1 MPSWVNPGSRPKEK
15 ERVAKAQAAQHQAES
30 TKESDARRKREAE
43 AQATKRQSETSQN
56 VEKRRHQDSQAKKR
70 YIARLCIY
78 MTPLL
83 IHTSSFKPGN
93 MIELETEQARQSGG
107 NKRVQQRNST
117 GWSNILLHKPL
128 GKPPEFL
135 LHLWR
140 KGLTTSVPVVTTWC
154 TERVYLNLRSP
165 TTPKHQQNLQQCLC
179 TSAKNKV
186 EICTTCDYTLRQGR
200 VPSGW
205 TLRTYQWSCLT

>member
-107 NKRVQQRNST
+107 NKRVQQRTAQDEATSCYTNHW
-117 GWSNILLHKPL
+117 GNLLNFYFTCE
-128 GKPPEFL
+128 GRAW
-135 LHLWR
+135 LHL
-140 KGLTTSVPVVTTWC
+140 
-154 TERVYLNLRSP
+154 YLL
-165 TTPKHQQNLQQCLC
+165 
-179 TSAKNKV
+179 
-186 EICTTCDYTLRQGR
+186 
-200 VPSGW
+200 
-205 TLRTYQWSCLT
+205 